1 MYIVKTTSN
10 SYLIG
15 QANNQSDVP
24 NGPIRRGLFKPQSI
38 RLNLMNHFFFAPC
51 ALSTHTTTHAPK
63 TKHPRLRPPDTNQLQ
78 SNPIYITSPLPRTKA
93 CGQYLLLLFNLP
105 THIRLRKLPPT
116 QIKCDSTVLSLDLR
130 LRNGP
135 RLRRVFFPPFKKWT
149 ISVNFS
155 DFMNF

>member
-15 QANNQSDVP
+15 QANKQSDVP

-38 RLNLMNHFFFAPC
+38 RLNLMNHFFSLHVPYQPTQPP
-51 ALSTHTTTHAPK
+51 THPKRNTHAYA
-63 TKHPRLRPPDTNQLQ
+63 PPTLTNC
-78 SNPIYITSPLPRTKA
+78 NPTLSITSPLPRTKA

-116 QIKCDSTVLSLDLR
+116 QIKCDVDC
-130 LRNGP
+130 
-135 RLRRVFFPPFKKWT
+135 
-149 ISVNFS
+149 SVA
-155 DFMNF
+155 

>member
-1 MYIVKTTSN
+1 VYIVKTTSN

-38 RLNLMNHFFFAPC
+38 RLNLMNHFFSLHVPYQPTQPP
-51 ALSTHTTTHAPK
+51 THPK
-63 TKHPRLRPPDTNQLQ
+63 KLPTPTPPDTNQLQ

-116 QIKCDSTVLSLDLR
+116 QIKRDVDC
-130 LRNGP
+130 
-135 RLRRVFFPPFKKWT
+135 
-149 ISVNFS
+149 SVA
-155 DFMNF
+155 

>member
-63 TKHPRLRPPDTNQLQ
+63 KTPAPTPPTLTNC
-78 SNPIYITSPLPRTKA
+78 NPTLSITSPLPRTKA

-116 QIKCDSTVLSLDLR
+116 QIKRDSTVLSLDLR

-135 RLRRVFFPPFKKWT
+135 RLRRVFFPPLNKNGRFL
-149 ISVNFS
+149 
-155 DFMNF
+155 

>member
-38 RLNLMNHFFFAPC
+38 RLNLMNHFFRSMCLINP
-51 ALSTHTTTHAPK
+51 HN
-63 TKHPRLRPPDTNQLQ
+63 HPRTQNETPTPTPPDTNQLQ

-116 QIKCDSTVLSLDLR
+116 QIKRDVDC
-130 LRNGP
+130 
-135 RLRRVFFPPFKKWT
+135 
-149 ISVNFS
+149 SVA
-155 DFMNF
+155 